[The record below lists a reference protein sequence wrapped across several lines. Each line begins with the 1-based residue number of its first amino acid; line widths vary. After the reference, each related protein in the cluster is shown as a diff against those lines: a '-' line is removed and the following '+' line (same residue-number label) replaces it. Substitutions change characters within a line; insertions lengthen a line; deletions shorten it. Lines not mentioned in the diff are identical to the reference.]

1 MEINLLIGHSAA
13 RVDDKG
19 RIKIPN
25 AFRRVIEEK
34 YGDTFFVT
42 SIDGDNALI
51 YPLPVW
57 QEFLGRLTKVPSASL
72 AKRKLME
79 RANYYGQV
87 ASLDTQGRLLIPSIL
102 RSVAAIAE
110 DVVVLGSGDHLEVWN
125 EEGMQ
130 KRLAA
135 APMTAED
142 LKELELH
149 GV

>member
-1 MEINLLIGHSAA
+1 MDIDLLIGHSAA
-13 RVDDKG
+13 KVDDKG
-19 RIKIPN
+19 RIKLPN
-25 AFRRVIEEK
+25 SFRRVIEQK

-42 SIDGDNALI
+42 SIEGDNGLI

-57 QEFLGRLTKVPSASL
+57 QEFLGRLSKVPSASQ
-72 AKRKLME
+72 AKRKMLE
-79 RANYYGQV
+79 RVNYFGQV

-102 RSVAAIAE
+102 RSVAE
-110 DVVVLGSGDHLEVWN
+110 LQTDVVVLGNGDHLVVWN
-125 EEGMQ
+125 EGGMQ
-130 KRLAA
+130 KRLSA

>member
-1 MEINLLIGHSAA
+1 MDINLLIGHSAA
-13 RVDDKG
+13 KVDDKG

-25 AFRRVIEEK
+25 SFRRVIEQK
-34 YGDTFFVT
+34 YGDTFFLT
-42 SIDGDNALI
+42 SFDGDNGLI

-57 QEFLGRLTKVPSASL
+57 QEFLGRLSKVPSASL
-72 AKRKLME
+72 AKRKMLE
-79 RANYYGQV
+79 RVNYFGQV
-87 ASLDTQGRLLIPSIL
+87 ASLDTQGRLLIPAIL
-102 RSVAAIAE
+102 RSVAGLSE
-110 DVVVLGSGDHLEVWN
+110 DVVVLGNGDHLVVWN